1 MKDYRADLLD
11 RDSSNTGMLQEVGM
25 GVGAI
30 FGDVDGRDRK
40 RIVQGQAQ
48 GPSPI
53 NVHQVLPIAGAT
65 LAEFYE
71 VFDCRIMQ
79 AGDGLD
85 HGP

>member
-1 MKDYRADLLD
+1 
-11 RDSSNTGMLQEVGM
+11 
-25 GVGAI
+25 
-30 FGDVDGRDRK
+30 
-40 RIVQGQAQ
+40 
-48 GPSPI
+48 
-53 NVHQVLPIAGAT
+53 VLPIAGAT